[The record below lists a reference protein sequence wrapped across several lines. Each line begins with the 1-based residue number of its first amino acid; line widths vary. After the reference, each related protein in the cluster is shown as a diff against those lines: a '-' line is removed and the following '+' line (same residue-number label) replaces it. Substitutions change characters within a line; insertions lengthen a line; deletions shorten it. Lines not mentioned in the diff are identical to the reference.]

1 MSDKIYINSGKI
13 DTAEIM
19 KIVKLTD
26 FSKCYSKKRN
36 FDTLNLIYKTKKPS
50 AN

>member
-1 MSDKIYINSGKI
+1 MPDKIYINSGKI

-26 FSKCYSKKRN
+26 FSNATEKNETSI
-36 FDTLNLIYKTKKPS
+36 L
-50 AN
+50 